1 VIAEAYASH
10 CQASSGAEI
19 SREGGGIHSAGAG
32 ARQFSRQ
39 HQLFTRGVSTHI
51 ETAVWWSVSRFGSS
65 EVISERLARGIARLG
80 AEMVDEAV
88 ETAENSIRG
97 RD

>member
-1 VIAEAYASH
+1 MIAEAYASH

-19 SREGGGIHSAGAG
+19 SWQGGGIHSAGAG
-32 ARQFSRQ
+32 AQQLPGQ

-51 ETAVWWSVSRFGSS
+51 ETAAWWSVSRLGSS

>member
-51 ETAVWWSVSRFGSS
+51 ETAAWWSVSRLGSS
-65 EVISERLARGIARLG
+65 EVISERLARLG